1 MNVIHIT
8 GCVSQVEEL
17 EFDTEDGMLG
27 GRILT
32 KTMNDLR
39 IEPVVADSLF
49 FMETPHVKCAAVLR
63 FSLTLELYYVF
74 SICLPW

>member
-1 MNVIHIT
+1 MNMSHIT

-17 EFDTEDGMLG
+17 EFDTEDGMSG
-27 GRILT
+27 ERILT
-32 KTMNDLR
+32 KTRNDLR
-39 IEPVVADSLF
+39 IEPGVADSLF
-49 FMETPHVKCAAVLR
+49 LMETPHVKCAVVLR